1 MDKDDASAARV
12 WDITFA
18 LLQYLETAP
27 AAKDTLEGIAQ
38 WWLWLELTEPIL
50 NDVKQA
56 VALLVSKGIILE
68 TRRAGVPSYYRAQSD
83 ATGCDRQDS
92 PKSTEW
98 VSR

>member
-1 MDKDDASAARV
+1 MDASATKFWEIAHAILR
-12 WDITFA
+12 
-18 LLQYLETAP
+18 YRETYP
-27 AAKDTLEGIAQ
+27 EAKDTLKGIAQ
-38 WWLWLELTEPIL
+38 WWLWLELTESRL
-50 NDVKQA
+50 REVQRA